1 MSQKLA
7 ISFILKIIRD
17 YFERIFWPNYSK
29 INGTIFFI
37 IFSTFTLYL
46 IFDHV
51 PIFTLAG
58 NAIEWAIGL
67 GEQFIIA
74 PNLRDEFTKAL
85 ILNLASA
92 LILFSIF
99 SAIITAIPL
108 IRFNPILVKEKF
120 IPNWF
125 KIFLH
130 NLIFVTTTYFIADSI
145 NLIRFKPN
153 YPHVLSFLTGY
164 AILYFLYALLYRPNI
179 ETSLR

>member
-1 MSQKLA
+1 MSQKFT
-7 ISFILKIIRD
+7 ISFILKIIRN

-29 INGTIFFI
+29 INGKIFFI
-37 IFSTFTLYL
+37 IFSTFALYL

-51 PIFTLAG
+51 PIFTAAG

-67 GEQFIIA
+67 GVDLEA
-74 PNLRDEFTKAL
+74 PSLRDKFTNIL
-85 ILNLASA
+85 ILNLAGA

-108 IRFNPILVKEKF
+108 IRFNPILVKQKF

-130 NLIFVTTTYFIADSI
+130 NLIFVTTTYFIADGI
-145 NLIRFKPN
+145 NLIRVKPN